1 MSDSKSAHT
10 KLSAAR
16 TRLVIERPFIGA
28 LVMHLPLKV
37 AAARWCSTVASDAR
51 AVYFN
56 PAYVELLDFG
66 HAQFVLAHVALHCA
80 LGHFSRRAHRV
91 RHRWDIACD
100 HAVNLLLIEDGL
112 KPPPG
117 ALADPRF
124 RGLSAEEIYPLVAAD
139 ALDGTLDQH
148 AGDTA
153 VYTSAHPGASAP
165 DVVPGPTMP
174 DAALD
179 GWDDAGNEA
188 RTSAPRSLPLEPPCQ
203 EHAALELQWKS
214 RTAAA
219 AQRAR
224 LAGRLAPSWERLL
237 ADLTEPQLPWRVLLA
252 RYLTSVARDD
262 YSYQRLSRR
271 EGPALLPRLASG
283 ESDVCV
289 ALDTSGSIGERELAE
304 FACEI
309 DALKSQ
315 IRARVTL
322 LACDERLD
330 ERAPWRFEAWEPV
343 EVPRALGG
351 GGGTSFAPVFEWL
364 TRERY
369 RPDVLVYFT
378 DGAGDFPD
386 CAPDYPVVW
395 LVKGKAPVPWGER
408 IQLN

>member
-1 MSDSKSAHT
+1 
-10 KLSAAR
+10 
-16 TRLVIERPFIGA
+16 
-28 LVMHLPLKV
+28 MHLPLKA

-51 AVYFN
+51 TVYFN
-56 PAYVELLDFG
+56 PAYVEQVDFA

-80 LGHFSRRAHRV
+80 LGHFSRRAHRL
-91 RHRWDIACD
+91 RQRWDIACD
-100 HAVNLLLIEDGL
+100 HVVNLLLIDDGL

-124 RGLSAEEIYPLVAAD
+124 RGLSAEEIYPLVAVEQD
-139 ALDGTLDQH
+139 EDTLDQH
-148 AGDTA
+148 MGEVVMYGA
-153 VYTSAHPGASAP
+153 VRHGTSAPEGVADSPPAAAAP
-165 DVVPGPTMP
+165 DS
-174 DAALD
+174 
-179 GWDDAGNEA
+179 WDDAGNEVQSSDA
-188 RTSAPRSLPLEPPCQ
+188 APLPLELSGQ
-203 EHAALELQWKS
+203 EHAALEREWKS

-224 LAGRLAPSWERLL
+224 LAGRLAPLWGRLL
-237 ADLTEPQLPWRVLLA
+237 ADLVQPQLPWRVLLA
-252 RYLTSVARDD
+252 RYLMNLARDD

-315 IRARVTL
+315 VRARVTL

-330 ERAPWRFEAWEPV
+330 ERSPWRFEAWEPV
-343 EVPRALGG
+343 QMPRTLGG
-351 GGGTSFAPVFEWL
+351 GGGTRFAPVFEWL
-364 TRERY
+364 TREGY

-408 IQLN
+408 IQLV

>member
-1 MSDSKSAHT
+1 
-10 KLSAAR
+10 
-16 TRLVIERPFIGA
+16 
-28 LVMHLPLKV
+28 MHLALKA
-37 AAARWCSTVASDAR
+37 AAARWCSTVSSDER
-51 AVYFN
+51 TVYFN
-56 PAYVELLDFG
+56 PAYVEQLDFA

-100 HAVNLLLIEDGL
+100 HAVNLLLIDDGL

-117 ALADPRF
+117 VLADPRF
-124 RGLSAEEIYPLVAAD
+124 RGLSAEEIYPLVA
-139 ALDGTLDQH
+139 LEQGEGTLDQH
-148 AGDTA
+148 MTGTA
-153 VYTSAHPGASAP
+153 LYGAARRGTSAQ
-165 DVVPGPTMP
+165 DCVPGSPP
-174 DAALD
+174 ADAALES
-179 GWDDAGNEA
+179 WDDAGNEH
-188 RTSAPRSLPLEPPCQ
+188 RSSDTPSLPLQLSSQ
-203 EHAALELQWKS
+203 EHASLARQWKS

-237 ADLTEPQLPWRVLLA
+237 ADLVEPQLPWRVLLA
-252 RYLTSVARDD
+252 RYLMSVARDD

-330 ERAPWRFEAWEPV
+330 ERSPWRFEAWEPV
-343 EVPRALGG
+343 QVPRELGG

-408 IQLN
+408 IQLV

>member
-1 MSDSKSAHT
+1 
-10 KLSAAR
+10 
-16 TRLVIERPFIGA
+16 
-28 LVMHLPLKV
+28 MHLPLEA
-37 AAARWCSTVASDAR
+37 AAARWCSTIASDAR
-51 AVYFN
+51 KVYFN
-56 PAYVELLDFG
+56 PAYVEQLDFA
-66 HAQFVLAHVALHCA
+66 HTQFVLAHVALHCA

-91 RHRWDIACD
+91 RHRWDVACD

-112 KPPPG
+112 KPPPD

-124 RGLSAEEIYPLVAAD
+124 RGISAEEIYPLVAVD
-139 ALDGTLDQH
+139 ERDGTLDQH
-148 AGDTA
+148 VGDIA
-153 VYTSAHPGASAP
+153 VYVSAHDGKSAP
-165 DVVPGPTMP
+165 GLLPGSAPR

-179 GWDDAGNEA
+179 GWDDAGDEH
-188 RTSAPRSLPLEPPCQ
+188 RPSDILRSRPPELSSH
-203 EHAALELQWKS
+203 EHAALALQWKI

-237 ADLTEPQLPWRVLLA
+237 ADLVEPQLPWRVLLA
-252 RYLTSVARDD
+252 RYLMSVARDD

-343 EVPRALGG
+343 QVPRALGG

-364 TRERY
+364 TRECY

-408 IQLN
+408 IQLV

>member
-28 LVMHLPLKV
+28 LVMHLPLKA

-51 AVYFN
+51 TVYFN
-56 PAYVELLDFG
+56 PAYVEHLEFA

-100 HAVNLLLIEDGL
+100 HAVNLLLIDDGL
-112 KPPPG
+112 KPAPG

-124 RGLSAEEIYPLVAAD
+124 RGLSAEEIYPLVD
-139 ALDGTLDQH
+139 VEPVDETLDQH
-148 AGDTA
+148 VGDIA
-153 VYTSAHPGASAP
+153 WYGAAHGMSAP
-165 DVVPGPTMP
+165 DRIP
-174 DAALD
+174 DAPLAD
-179 GWDDAGNEA
+179 AAPDSWDDAGNEQQS
-188 RTSAPRSLPLEPPCQ
+188 TDTLSLPVQLSSQ

-237 ADLTEPQLPWRVLLA
+237 ADLVEPQLPWRVLLA
-252 RYLTSVARDD
+252 RYLMSVARDD

-330 ERAPWRFEAWEPV
+330 ERGPWRFEAWEPV
-343 EVPRALGG
+343 QIPSALGG

-364 TRERY
+364 TREHY
-369 RPDVLVYFT
+369 RPDVLIYFT

-386 CAPDYPVVW
+386 CAPDCPVVW

-408 IQLN
+408 IQLV